1 MRDYHHNWLDEQ
13 GFPSNFRGGGYKSNW
28 IISDIE
34 RCMSNGPDFYFF
46 CTIYPVSTW
55 ELPTNNSKFIAKQ
68 SKYVLIKSY
77 VDVFALVHVQVLYHW
92 TFKYTVNTTRNIL
105 TFAFVQNWTFFPNM
119 IDTSLYT
126 ATILPISWTPL
137 CLHPFAQFHNVL
149 AWFAVNYNS
158 TFLYYPRRQVITP
171 CNNLSIEQ
179 LRLNKYLEEVE
190 ILTIFNVII
199 LVLQCCLLLAS
210 R

>member
-46 CTIYPVSTW
+46 CTIYPASTW

-77 VDVFALVHVQVLYHW
+77 VDVFVLYHW
-92 TFKYTVNTTRNIL
+92 TFKYTVITTTTYFDLCIWAELNFLSEHDWYISLHCHHTSYQLNTSVS
-105 TFAFVQNWTFFPNM
+105 AF
-119 IDTSLYT
+119 IC
-126 ATILPISWTPL
+126 TIY
-137 CLHPFAQFHNVL
+137 FHIVL
-149 AWFAVNYNS
+149 AWCAANYNS
-158 TFLYYPRRQVITP
+158 AFLYYPRRQVITP
-171 CNNLSIEQ
+171 CNDLSIEQ
-179 LRLNKYLEEVE
+179 LWLNK
-190 ILTIFNVII
+190 
-199 LVLQCCLLLAS
+199 
-210 R
+210 